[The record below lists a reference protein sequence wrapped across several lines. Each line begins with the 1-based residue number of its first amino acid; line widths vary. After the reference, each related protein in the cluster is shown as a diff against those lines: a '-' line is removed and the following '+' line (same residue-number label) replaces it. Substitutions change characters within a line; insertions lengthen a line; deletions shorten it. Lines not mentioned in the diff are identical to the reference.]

1 MAHGDFK
8 DLSSKTASNKVS
20 CDKEFDIAKNTKY
33 HGYWRRFASMIYN
46 FFDKKS
52 PVTHAK
58 KVDAHTWTR
67 INSNLDYDNRHPL
80 DLATRQIAFSMFITN
95 MLGLFF

>member
-1 MAHGDFK
+1 MAYGDFK
-8 DLSSKTASNKVS
+8 DLSRKTASNKVS
-20 CDKEFDIAKNTKY
+20 WDKEFDIAKNTKY